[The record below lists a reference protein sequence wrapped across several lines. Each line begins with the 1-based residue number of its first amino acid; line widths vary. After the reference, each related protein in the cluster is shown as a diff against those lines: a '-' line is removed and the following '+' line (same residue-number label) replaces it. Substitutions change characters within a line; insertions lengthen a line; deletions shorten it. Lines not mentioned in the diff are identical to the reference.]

1 MLARVLLFLLVLVT
15 AATGPVWL
23 FVPAALAYLFL
34 YLGAELLLVAFLID
48 GYFGYA
54 ANALPWYTLTTL
66 SSLLLLHL
74 LRPYI
79 SVYTR

>member
-1 MLARVLLFLLVLVT
+1 MKRIFLFMLVLIF

-23 FVPAALAYLFL
+23 LVASGLL
-34 YLGAELLLVAFLID
+34 YLAAYMGAELLLVAFLID

-54 ANALPWYTLTTL
+54 ANTLPWYTLTTL
-66 SSLLLLHL
+66 VLLILARF

-79 SVYTR
+79 SVYTT